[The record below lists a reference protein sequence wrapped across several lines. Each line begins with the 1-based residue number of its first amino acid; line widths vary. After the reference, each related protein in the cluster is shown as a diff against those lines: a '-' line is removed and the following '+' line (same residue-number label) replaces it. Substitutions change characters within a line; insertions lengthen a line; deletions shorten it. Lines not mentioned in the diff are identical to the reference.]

1 MDNFLNLFEYPNK
14 TLYKTILKM
23 INFKLKDY
31 NINFIN
37 FMLYIHNDN
46 YSINNHFLSNNH
58 KLFLKNYFYFVTN
71 KLYIIFKVIYKW
83 KSFIKNKYSN
93 NIANNKCL
101 YLEDISIHNS
111 IKVYQLKKTY
121 LFSLNDI
128 VKLFDSLY
136 KTNYEYPQPINIK
149 NPYLNIYFSKPM
161 LYDIYYQIKND
172 INEYPHIKLFYESN
186 FDIDLFLL
194 NNYNYLLDISL
205 KKYFIRM
212 DIQEKVNIFLEFMV
226 YYNNNINYRHFIK
239 MNNENYIL
247 DHFNEEIYLFKYIT
261 ILLEKTNN
269 VDYILKKEIELNK
282 KSKDIY
288 NNYNNYFFIK
298 YKNN

>member
-1 MDNFLNLFEYPNK
+1 
-14 TLYKTILKM
+14 
-23 INFKLKDY
+23 
-31 NINFIN
+31 
-37 FMLYIHNDN
+37 MLYIHNDN

-247 DHFNEEIYLFKYIT
+247 DHFNEEIYLFKYIS

-288 NNYNNYFFIK
+288 NNYYDYFFIK
-298 YKNN
+298 YKKYN